1 MRSEPDP
8 AVSFGWV
15 PLLFV
20 ESQTQLLSSAKS
32 LLGVER
38 ERDSVF
44 LLGPMV
50 VHRFQ
55 GRLNKFLLSLWRRVS
70 HPSTESPCCVH
81 TVYSLVQRCLLS
93 HIVVAATQQTVTELV

>member
-15 PLLFV
+15 PVLFV

-32 LLGVER
+32 LHGVER

-44 LLGPMV
+44 LLGPVV
-50 VHRFQ
+50 VHIQFNSIQKNFIHKRI
-55 GRLNKFLLSLWRRVS
+55 LLTSYCIIQS
-70 HPSTESPCCVH
+70 
-81 TVYSLVQRCLLS
+81 
-93 HIVVAATQQTVTELV
+93 